1 MEPPRSGAAPPQRH
15 VLVVDDDESCCR
27 ALELFFE
34 NSGQPTHAFRTFE
47 AARGWLK
54 TASPDI
60 AVVDV
65 RLGSY
70 NGLQLIHLIHEL
82 NPEAV
87 LVAMSGFDD
96 SVLRKEADGMGA
108 SFLMKPLD
116 LTALK
121 QVVGLAPSRPQES

>member
-1 MEPPRSGAAPPQRH
+1 

-27 ALELFFE
+27 ALELFFQ

-54 TASPDI
+54 TSLPDVAI
-60 AVVDV
+60 VDV

-70 NGLQLIHLIHEL
+70 NGLQLIHLVHEL
-82 NPEAV
+82 NPAAV

-96 SVLRKEADGMGA
+96 LVLRAEATGLGA

-116 LTALK
+116 LATLK
-121 QVVGLAPSRPQES
+121 RVVGLAQG